1 MMSPEANDAGRGIRD
16 QITRYSGAFAAVVGM
31 VVLAALVGG
40 YILSQ
45 ERLSLPGWVPV
56 FGRSHFVLK
65 AEFQAGD
72 ALTPGQGQPVTIAGA
87 KVGEIGAVELHNNVA
102 LVTMDITP
110 KYSKY
115 IYRDAALIMRPKTQL
130 KDETIQITPGLP
142 KAGVVRSGETFSLS
156 QTAPDA
162 DFSQFLAALDAETRS
177 YLQELLASAGVAL
190 KGNGRNLSA
199 DYRRFDP
206 LARDIQKITSELQ
219 TRHRN
224 IEDSIHNFQLLMT
237 AIGDKDK
244 QLSAAIDASNRVFTV
259 FARQQVA
266 VEQTLR
272 GLPGALKKT
281 NKGLGS
287 LATAANL
294 IAPTLTKLHPTA
306 VSLEPAQ
313 KAAKHLFESSTPVIK
328 NEIAP
333 FTREALPYLQR
344 VTPATKTFNKAL
356 PELSSSFKVLNE
368 IFNELGYNP
377 GPKQGGFLF
386 FLDWANHDFNSA
398 VGSSDANG
406 PVGNT
411 LLYYNCELAQII
423 VGVAEVDPAVKV
435 IDHLLN
441 PPTPQECEAHGIKP
455 TASASKASV
464 ATAHAATNH
473 AAGQMAPNKPLQAA
487 HGGKGGR

>member
-1 MMSPEANDAGRGIRD
+1 MSPEANDAGRGIRD
-16 QITRYSGAFAAVVGM
+16 QITRYTGAFAAVVGM

-87 KVGEIGAVELHNNVA
+87 KVGEIGAVELRNNVA

-190 KGNGRNLSA
+190 KENGRNLSA
-199 DYRRFDP
+199 DFRRFDP
-206 LARDIQKITSELQ
+206 LTRDIQKITSELQ

-224 IEDSIHNFQLLMT
+224 IEDSIHNFQLLIS

-244 QLSAAIDASNRVFTV
+244 QLTEGIDASNRVFTV

-287 LATAANL
+287 LATAADL

-328 NEIAP
+328 HEIAP

-356 PELSSSFKVLNE
+356 PELSSSFQVLNE
-368 IFNELGYNP
+368 LFNELGYNP

-411 LLYYNCELAQII
+411 LLYYNCKLAEII
-423 VGVAEVDPAVKV
+423 TGVAEIDPTVKV

-441 PPTPQECEAHGIKP
+441 PPTKQECIEKGILKAEASSTAK
-455 TASASKASV
+455 ASAN
-464 ATAHAATNH
+464 TAHAAVSRAT
-473 AAGQMAPNKPLQAA
+473 